1 MTERRPGTTV
11 GVRLIEAS
19 VNRVD
24 CTRRG
29 GGGDSPYERGGDA
42 SRLA

>member
-24 CTRRG
+24 CTRGR
-29 GGGDSPYERGGDA
+29 GGDSPYERGGGA
-42 SRLA
+42 RRLA